1 VRRLW
6 ERTAPPD
13 SSMLH
18 DTGYRFV
25 TWVLNPQ

>member
-6 ERTAPPD
+6 ERTALPD

-18 DTGYRFV
+18 DDAHRDV
-25 TWVLNPQ
+25 TWALDPT